1 VFRLQIWRQDSA
13 RIPLGKFGAGRAKFE
28 LAQPAKVFTA
38 YSRTVFAAFVICL
51 RNSCAMIS
59 ETREK
64 FMKFKMTP
72 MKICAAIILAIVA
85 FGYSLASLDDSL
97 TRYEK
102 RNVLSS
108 SLTVEEYSPNA
119 RFVSEISR
127 PPSEPL
133 ARLFQLMFILFII
146 SPPIIA
152 LMLFL
157 IWKELKARNKMK

>member
-1 VFRLQIWRQDSA
+1 MKIF
-13 RIPLGKFGAGRAKFE
+13 
-28 LAQPAKVFTA
+28 
-38 YSRTVFAAFVICL
+38 
-51 RNSCAMIS
+51 AMIS

-72 MKICAAIILAIVA
+72 FKVCAAMIFAVVT
-85 FGYSLASLDDSL
+85 FGLSLSSLDTAL

-102 RNVLSS
+102 RNNLSS
-108 SLTVEEYSPNA
+108 SFTFEEYSPSGC
-119 RFVSEISR
+119 FVSEISQ
-127 PPSEPL
+127 PTPDPL